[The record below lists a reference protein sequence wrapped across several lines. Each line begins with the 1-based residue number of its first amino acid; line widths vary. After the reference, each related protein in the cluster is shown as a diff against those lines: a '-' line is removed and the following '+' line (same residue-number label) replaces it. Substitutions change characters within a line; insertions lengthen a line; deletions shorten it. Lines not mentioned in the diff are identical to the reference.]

1 MQTPRSKLQR
11 RRPRSRFEDEYG
23 VLLQRLIETRKAAG
37 VTQVQVAERLGK
49 TQSHVSMC
57 ENREREISIIDLW
70 KWCRAL
76 GTTMGEFTRQF
87 EEEIAR
93 REEMSGEGAVD

>member
-1 MQTPRSKLQR
+1 M
-11 RRPRSRFEDEYG
+11 
-23 VLLQRLIETRKAAG
+23 
-37 VTQVQVAERLGK
+37 TQVQVAERLGK

-87 EEEIAR
+87 EEEIAH
-93 REEMSGEGAVD
+93 SLDQGNEGTAE